1 MTRAKGDFK
10 KMIQLTLKDLL
21 LILNRGGASLDFKT
35 GRDTKKKGFIVS
47 IKDTETIIK
56 NATRRDLKEVLN
68 EVNEALK
75 TSVYNPEA
83 NKNNLLGFWI
93 ENNDLF
99 IDVSKCLKVDLKN
112 IYKVKNEAFIN
123 NQYAVY
129 NNETG
134 ETFRLIIP
142 IYTLYNTSDLLGRPN
157 AENIANY
164 SRGFYT
170 VADVKKFLGITTD
183 GGERFIFDSVDDIP
197 DDYNLSKIVIR
208 DLSNY
213 TRDILE
219 DDTSLSIED
228 ALKYSRLIKEEF

>member
-1 MTRAKGDFK
+1 
-10 KMIQLTLKDLL
+10 MIQLTLKDLL

-56 NATRRDLKEVLN
+56 NATRRDIKEVLN

-93 ENNDLF
+93 ESGDLF
-99 IDVSKCLKVDLKN
+99 LDVSKCLKVDLKN

-142 IYTLYNTSDLLGRPN
+142 IYTLYNTGDLLGRPN

-164 SRGFYT
+164 SRDFYT
-170 VADVKKFLGITTD
+170 IADVKKFLGITTD

>member
-1 MTRAKGDFK
+1 MVKLTIEDLK
-10 KMIQLTLKDLL
+10 KIIKD
-21 LILNRGGASLDFKT
+21 GGASLDFKT
-35 GRDTKKKGFIVS
+35 GKDTKKRGFIVS
-47 IKDTETIIK
+47 VKDTETIIK
-56 NATRRDLKEVLN
+56 NVTSRDVNEVLN

-75 TSVYNPEA
+75 TSVYNCEV
-83 NKNNLLGFWI
+83 NKKNILGFWI
-93 ENNDLF
+93 ENGDLF
-99 IDVSKCLKVDLKN
+99 LDVSKCFKIDLKN

-134 ETFRLIIP
+134 ETYRLIIP
-142 IYTLYNTSDLLGRPN
+142 IYTLYNTSDLLGRPS
-157 AENIANY
+157 AENIATY
-164 SRGFYT
+164 SRDFYT
-170 VADVKKFLGITTD
+170 VNDVKKFLGITTD
-183 GGERFIFDSVDDIP
+183 GGERFIFNSIDEVP
-197 DDYNLSKIVIR
+197 EDYSLTKIVIK

>member
-1 MTRAKGDFK
+1 
-10 KMIQLTLKDLL
+10 MIQLTLKDLL

-35 GRDTKKKGFIVS
+35 GKDTKKKGFIVS

-56 NATRRDLKEVLN
+56 DATSRDVNEVLN

-93 ENNDLF
+93 EKGDLF
-99 IDVSKCLKVDLKN
+99 LDVSKCLKVDLKN

-142 IYTLYNTSDLLGRPN
+142 IYTLYNTSDLLGKPN

-164 SRGFYT
+164 SRDFYT
-170 VADVKKFLGITTD
+170 IADVKKFLGITTD

-228 ALKYSRLIKEEF
+228 ALKYSRLIKEEL

>member
-1 MTRAKGDFK
+1 MVKLTIEDLK
-10 KMIQLTLKDLL
+10 KIIKE
-21 LILNRGGASLDFKT
+21 GGASLDFKT
-35 GRDTKKKGFIVS
+35 GKDTKKRGFIVS
-47 IKDTETIIK
+47 VKDTEAIIK
-56 NATRRDLKEVLN
+56 NATRRDIKEVLN
-68 EVNEALK
+68 EVNEKLK
-75 TSVYNPEA
+75 ASVYNCEV

-134 ETFRLIIP
+134 ETYRLIIP
-142 IYTLYNTSDLLGRPN
+142 IYTLYNTSDLLGKPN
-157 AENIANY
+157 AENIATY
-164 SRGFYT
+164 SRDFYT

-183 GGERFIFDSVDDIP
+183 GGERFMFESVDDIP
-197 DDYNLSKIVIR
+197 EDYNLSKIVIK

-219 DDTSLSIED
+219 DDASLSLAD

>member
-1 MTRAKGDFK
+1 
-10 KMIQLTLKDLL
+10 MIQLTLKDLL

-56 NATRRDLKEVLN
+56 NATRRDIKEVLN

-93 ENNDLF
+93 ESGDLF
-99 IDVSKCLKVDLKN
+99 LDVSKCLKVDLKN

-142 IYTLYNTSDLLGRPN
+142 IYTLYNTSDLLGKPN

-164 SRGFYT
+164 SRDFYT
-170 VADVKKFLGITTD
+170 VNDVKKFLGITTD
-183 GGERFIFDSVDDIP
+183 GGERFIFDSVDDVP
-197 DDYNLSKIVIR
+197 TDYNLSKIVIR

-219 DDTSLSIED
+219 DDASLSLAD

>member
-1 MTRAKGDFK
+1 
-10 KMIQLTLKDLL
+10 MIQLTIKDLL

-35 GRDTKKKGFIVS
+35 GKDTKKKGFIVS

-56 NATRRDLKEVLN
+56 NATRRDIKEVLN

-93 ENNDLF
+93 ESGDLF
-99 IDVSKCLKVDLKN
+99 LDVSKCLKVDLKN

-142 IYTLYNTSDLLGRPN
+142 IYTLYNTSDLLGKPN

-164 SRGFYT
+164 SRDFYT
-170 VADVKKFLGITTD
+170 VNDVKKFLGITTD
-183 GGERFIFDSVDDIP
+183 GGERFIFESVDDVP
-197 DDYNLSKIVIR
+197 ADYNLSKIVIK

-219 DDTSLSIED
+219 DDASLSLAD

>member
-1 MTRAKGDFK
+1 MTKKGDFK

-21 LILNRGGASLDFKT
+21 LILNRGGASIDFKT
-35 GRDTKKKGFIVS
+35 GKDTKKQGFIVS
-47 IKDTETIIK
+47 VKDTEAIIK
-56 NATRRDLKEVLN
+56 NVTSRDIKEVLN
-68 EVNEALK
+68 EVNEVLK
-75 TSVYNPEA
+75 TSVYNPEV

-142 IYTLYNTSDLLGRPN
+142 IYTLYNTSDLLGKPS
-157 AENIANY
+157 ADTIATY
-164 SRGFYT
+164 SQDFYT
-170 VADVKKFLGITTD
+170 IADVKKFLGITTD
-183 GGERFIFDSVDDIP
+183 GGERFIFESVDDVP
-197 DDYNLSKIVIR
+197 EDYNLSKIVIK

-219 DDTSLSIED
+219 DDASLSLAD

>member
-1 MTRAKGDFK
+1 
-10 KMIQLTLKDLL
+10 MIQLTLKDLL

-35 GRDTKKKGFIVS
+35 GKDTKKRGFIVS
-47 IKDTETIIK
+47 VKDTETIIK
-56 NATRRDLKEVLN
+56 NATRRDIKEVLN
-68 EVNEALK
+68 EVNEVLK
-75 TSVYNPEA
+75 TSVYNCEV

-93 ENNDLF
+93 ENGDLF

-164 SRGFYT
+164 SRDFYT
-170 VADVKKFLGITTD
+170 VNDVKKYLGITTD
-183 GGERFIFDSVDDIP
+183 GGERFIFESVDDIP
-197 DDYNLSKIVIR
+197 EDYNLSKIVIK

-219 DDTSLSIED
+219 EDASLSLAD